1 MVLKRANSGLL
12 SSVFYNFVFVEV
24 NSFFFRT
31 VDNRYGG
38 LTTSY
43 PENVNSYEPYLPC
56 YSIRTGYLQKNSP
69 DMQKEPGV
77 GNILFSPAF
86 FLFKKLRNI

>member
-56 YSIRTGYLQKNSP
+56 YSIRTGYLQKNNP
-69 DMQKEPGV
+69 DM
-77 GNILFSPAF
+77 
-86 FLFKKLRNI
+86 

>member
-12 SSVFYNFVFVEV
+12 SSVFYNFFFVEV
-24 NSFFFRT
+24 NSFFRT

-38 LTTSY
+38 LTKSY

-56 YSIRTGYLQKNSP
+56 YLIRTGYLQKNNP
-69 DMQKEPGV
+69 DM
-77 GNILFSPAF
+77 
-86 FLFKKLRNI
+86 

>member
-1 MVLKRANSGLL
+1 MVLKRANSGYYLL
-12 SSVFYNFVFVEV
+12 FFIILFSWKLTL
-24 NSFFFRT
+24 FFRT
-31 VDNRYGG
+31 VDNRYEG

-69 DMQKEPGV
+69 DMQKEPRV
-77 GNILFSPAF
+77 GNISFSSAF

>member
-1 MVLKRANSGLL
+1 MILDGVWYSKELTVGYYLL
-12 SSVFYNFVFVEV
+12 FFIILFSWKLTL
-24 NSFFFRT
+24 FFRT

-56 YSIRTGYLQKNSP
+56 YLIRTGYLQKNNP
-69 DMQKEPGV
+69 DM
-77 GNILFSPAF
+77 
-86 FLFKKLRNI
+86 

>member
-56 YSIRTGYLQKNSP
+56 YLIRTGYLQKNNP
-69 DMQKEPGV
+69 DM
-77 GNILFSPAF
+77 
-86 FLFKKLRNI
+86 